1 MFVLHRH
8 VYICLGRSKIIRK
21 SHKISISKFI
31 FKIGIHIT
39 YKPLLTQRAMK
50 PRAAFWHMSALEI
63 VDGILQTL

>member
-21 SHKISISKFI
+21 PQNFNFKIHL
-31 FKIGIHIT
+31 KIGIHIT

-50 PRAAFWHMSALEI
+50 PHAAFWHMSALEI